1 MPRIPCRPRARCT
14 LQARRVER
22 RILLFAP
29 RACWVIA
36 VPGTLYIVATPIG
49 NLGDIT
55 ERARQV
61 LGRVAVVAAED
72 TRHTGQLLAQYG
84 LSVSLIA
91 LHEHNEADRADQI
104 VARLVAGDDVALVS
118 DAGTPLVSDPGY
130 RLVSAAADA
139 GIQIV
144 PLPGPCAAIA
154 ALSVAGL
161 PTDRFAFEGFLPH
174 KAAARRSRLAEL
186 ALESRTMVFYESPHR
201 IKETLSDLAAAFGDS
216 RAVVMARELT
226 KLHETVYRA
235 SLAGLLLLAQT
246 DANIARGE
254 CVLIVAGHEAA
265 PADEDVA
272 RYDGALMRLL
282 DHAPAAVITDSVA
295 EITGLRRNAVY
306 ERVLMLRKQRDELT

>member
-1 MPRIPCRPRARCT
+1 
-14 LQARRVER
+14 
-22 RILLFAP
+22 
-29 RACWVIA
+29 VIA

-265 PADEDVA
+265 PADEDIA